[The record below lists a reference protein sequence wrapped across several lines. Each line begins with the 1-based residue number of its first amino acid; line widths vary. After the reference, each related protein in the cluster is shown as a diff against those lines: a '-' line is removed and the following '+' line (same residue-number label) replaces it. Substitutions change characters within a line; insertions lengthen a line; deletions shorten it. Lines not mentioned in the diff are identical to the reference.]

1 MYQRIYTVNFRDE
14 LSKASITSYL
24 HPVIKQ
30 QGEAYGL
37 IAMVSTQITELSIL
51 TTYLWPDYETAQ
63 AARDEYG
70 HKIVEA
76 LRKAGAKV
84 ETKEGPVERAW
95 FNGIDVYESA
105 VELLTVKKR
114 PPEGDPY
121 QRRCVRVTCDWQC

>member
-1 MYQRIYTVNFRDE
+1 MYQRIFTVNFRDE

-37 IAMVSTQITELSIL
+37 IAMISTQISELSIL

-70 HKIVEA
+70 AKIVEA

-95 FNGIDVYESA
+95 FNGIDDMRALSNF
-105 VELLTVKKR
+105 
-114 PPEGDPY
+114 
-121 QRRCVRVTCDWQC
+121 